1 MQRLVK
7 KLHGPQVYD
16 VKYKNCSLSKLPKIF
31 IVLKIL
37 WKSNYWV
44 KEYSKWHMLK
54 QYIVKVFKE
63 IQKETEANVAGTL
76 RNIVRFHS

>member
-44 KEYSKWHMLK
+44 KKIQQMAYAQTVYSKSFQRNTKRNGGQSSWHLEK
-54 QYIVKVFKE
+54 YSE
-63 IQKETEANVAGTL
+63 I
-76 RNIVRFHS
+76 S